1 MLIQLNV
8 YNSFLIDLTIQGC
21 CFSVFYSNGHEH
33 EISLKHYS
41 KTMEIF
47 LIPVA
52 EILQLICILW
62 LNHLLAE
69 TSRANGSEIK

>member
-1 MLIQLNV
+1 M
-8 YNSFLIDLTIQGC
+8 
-21 CFSVFYSNGHEH
+21 FYSNGHER

-47 LIPVA
+47 LMPVA

-62 LNHLLAE
+62 LNHLLQRQVEQMEAKE
-69 TSRANGSEIK
+69 NTK